1 MYDTITISK
10 EQAKQIAQEIY
21 EVLIQDIIR
30 EEQGETTREDG
41 EGA

>member
-1 MYDTITISK
+1 MYDTFTISK
-10 EQAKQIAQEIY
+10 EQAKQFAQEIY
-21 EVLIQDIIR
+21 EVLIQDIIG